1 MILKYFELNKKTIS
15 NKKYFLLYGSNKGL
29 IDETINN
36 HLKTI
41 LPKNIHNYEEAEILK
56 NSDDF
61 KESIFNKSFFEK
73 EKLIIIQRVSDKLLN
88 IIEEIIE
95 KKTDDISFIL
105 ISEILDKKSKI
116 RTLFEKNKNTVCIP
130 FYEDNNQTLSQIV
143 RNFLKKININLSQ
156 QEINIIVER
165 SRGDRINLNNEL
177 EKIENFSIGKKKIS
191 VQEILKLTN
200 LAENYKISD
209 LVDNTLANNKHK
221 TLNILNE
228 NNLNSEDCILILR
241 AFLSKLKRLLKIKS
255 ELIGDDNIEKILSSY
270 KPAIFWKEKEILKQ
284 QIKIWSYEKIKD
296 LIIKTNEIEY
306 EVKKNPTMSIY
317 LVTDFILQKSG
328 AASN

>member
-1 MILKYFELNKKTIS
+1 MILKHFELNKKTIDS
-15 NKKYFLLYGSNKGL
+15 KKYFLLYGSNKGL

-36 HLKTI
+36 HLKII
-41 LPKNIHNYEEAEILK
+41 LPKNIHNYEETDILK

-73 EKLIIIQRVSDKLLN
+73 EKLIIIQRVSDKLLS
-88 IIEEIIE
+88 IIEEIIG

-105 ISEILDKKSKI
+105 VSEILDKKSKI
-116 RTLFEKNKNTVCIP
+116 RAFFEKNKNTVCIP

-143 RNFLKKININLSQ
+143 RNFLKKINVDLSQ
-156 QEINIIVER
+156 QDINIIVER

-177 EKIENFSIGKKKIS
+177 KKIEHFSIGKKKIS
-191 VQEILKLTN
+191 AHEILKLTN

-241 AFLSKLKRLLKIKS
+241 IFLSKLKRLLKIKS
-255 ELIGDDNIEKILSSY
+255 QLVDNDNIEKVLLNY

-284 QIKIWSYEKIKD
+284 QIKVWSYEKIKD
-296 LIIKTNEIEY
+296 LIVKTSEIEY

-317 LVTDFILQKSG
+317 LVTDFILQKSD

>member
-1 MILKYFELNKKTIS
+1 MILKHFELNKKTIGS
-15 NKKYFLLYGSNKGL
+15 KKYFLLYGSNKGL
-29 IDETINN
+29 IDETINK

-41 LPKNIHNYEEAEILK
+41 LSKNIHNYEETEILK

-73 EKLIIIQRVSDKLLN
+73 EKLIIIQRVSDKLIS
-88 IIEEIIE
+88 IIEEMIE
-95 KKTDDISFIL
+95 KKTDDISFIF

-177 EKIENFSIGKKKIS
+177 EKIKNFSLGKKKIT
-191 VQEILKLTN
+191 VNEILKLTN

-241 AFLSKLKRLLKIKS
+241 IFLSKLKRLLKIKS
-255 ELIGDDNIEKILSSY
+255 ELVDNDNIEKVLSSY

-284 QIKIWSYEKIKD
+284 QIKIWSYEKIKN

-317 LVTDFILQKSG
+317 LVTDFILQKSS

>member
-29 IDETINN
+29 IDETINK

-41 LPKNIHNYEEAEILK
+41 LSKNIHNYEETEILK
-56 NSDDF
+56 NSDVF

-73 EKLIIIQRVSDKLLN
+73 EKLIIIQRVSDKLLS
-88 IIEEIIE
+88 IIEEMIE
-95 KKTDDISFIL
+95 KKTDDISFIF

-116 RTLFEKNKNTVCIP
+116 RALFEKNKNTVCIP

-177 EKIENFSIGKKKIS
+177 EKIKNFSLGKKKIT
-191 VQEILKLTN
+191 VNEILKLTN

-241 AFLSKLKRLLKIKS
+241 TFLSKLKRLIKIKS
-255 ELIGDDNIEKILSSY
+255 ELVGDDNIEKVLSSY

-317 LVTDFILQKSG
+317 LVTDFILQKSS